1 MAKKLGTLKIKR
13 LFMGRDSGNR
23 GTEVT
28 ASAAELNIMD
38 GVTATAAEI
47 NLAADGVGAVVSLTD
62 DVDITQALHAGRIC
76 TLDKVGGLTATLPE
90 ATGTGDVYTFIVGTA
105 LTSSTYVIVTPDL
118 VNADITG
125 VANTFDA
132 DNANIWEIFV
142 AKQSD
147 GYDTITMDM
156 TTQGGITIGFDKVV
170 LTDIKADVWASVVTL
185 YTPAGSEPATPFSTT
200 N

>member
-1 MAKKLGTLKIKR
+1 
-13 LFMGRDSGNR
+13 MGRDSGNR